1 MHLAMVGL
9 GRMGLNMAKRLARGG
24 HQVTAY
30 NRTFAKARELAAE
43 EQGVTPVE
51 TLEQLKQALAPP
63 RVVWLML
70 PADAVDSYIDQLAE
84 LLEPGDVVVEGGN
97 SYYKDDLK
105 RAPRLQARGIA
116 YMDAG
121 VSGGIWGLSEGYCIM
136 AGGPAATFALVE
148 PALKTLC
155 QPEGYLHTGPVGSG
169 HYVKM
174 IHNGIEYG
182 MMQAYAEGFEIMQNG
197 PFSDDHDFGK
207 ICHLWMRGSVV
218 RSWLLELLETA
229 FNQEPRLESLAG
241 YVDDSG
247 EGRWTVMEAVES
259 ATFAPVMALA
269 LMDRFRSRRDE
280 TFGDKVLAALRNQFG
295 GHAVKKA
302 GQ

>member
-1 MHLAMVGL
+1 MYLAMVGL
-9 GRMGLNMAKRLARGG
+9 GRMGMNMAKRLARGG
-24 HQVTAY
+24 HQVAAY
-30 NRTFAKARELAAE
+30 NRTYAKAEAFANE
-43 EQGVTPVE
+43 ESGGTPVE
-51 TLEQLKQALAPP
+51 RLEDLLEVLAPP

-70 PADAVDSYIDQLAE
+70 PADTVDGYVDQLAE

-97 SYYKDDLK
+97 SYYKDDMK
-105 RAPRLQARGIA
+105 RAPRLDAKGIA

-136 AGGPAATFALVE
+136 AGGQPETFAKVE
-148 PALKTLC
+148 PAIKTLAP
-155 QPEGYLHTGPVGSG
+155 PEGYLHTGPVGSG

-182 MMQAYAEGFEIMQNG
+182 MMQAYAEGFEIMNNG
-197 PFSDDHDFGK
+197 PFSEHHDFAK

-218 RSWLLELLETA
+218 RSWLLELLENA
-229 FNQEPRLESLAG
+229 FDDDARLDSLAG

-247 EGRWTVMEAVES
+247 EGRWTVMESVET

-269 LMDRFRSRRDE
+269 LMDRFRSRRSE

-295 GHAVKKA
+295 GHAVKTA
-302 GQ
+302 GD

>member
-1 MHLAMVGL
+1 MQIAMVGL

-24 HQVTAY
+24 HQVVAF
-30 NRTFAKARELAAE
+30 NRTYAKARDLAAE
-43 EQGVTPVE
+43 EDNVTSVE
-51 TLEQLKQALAPP
+51 KLEELRSALAAP

-70 PADAVDSYIDQLAE
+70 PAGAVDEHIDQLAGI
-84 LLEPGDVVVEGGN
+84 LEPGDVVVEGGN
-97 SYYKDDLK
+97 SYYKDDHK
-105 RAPRLQARGIA
+105 RAPRLEGRGIG

-121 VSGGIWGLSEGYCIM
+121 VSGGVWGLNEGYCIM
-136 AGGPAATFALVE
+136 AGGPPDVFALVE
-148 PALKTLC
+148 PAIKTLAP
-155 QPEGYLHTGPVGSG
+155 PEGYLHTGPLGSG

-182 MMQAYAEGFEIMQNG
+182 MMQAYAEGFDLMNNG
-197 PFSDDHDFGK
+197 PFREHHDFAK

-218 RSWLLELLETA
+218 RSWLLELLENA
-229 FNQEPRLESLAG
+229 FNQEGKLESLAG

-247 EGRWTVMEAVES
+247 EGRWTVMEAVET

-269 LMDRFRSRRDE
+269 LMDRFRSRQKE